1 MKLEKPFSSGIS
13 EDDFLRFQWG
23 SKNHIQKHSK
33 AVRLQRVARE
43 VLQKH

>member
-23 SKNHIQKHSK
+23 SKNHIQNGTPK
-33 AVRLQRVARE
+33 L
-43 VLQKH
+43 